1 MWCSCIDEMSMLRSA
16 KSFLWMLLLLA
27 SGLQAAR
34 AFVPGGPIGNGAAG
48 HADTWQ
54 TAVIGYGLGGDLL
67 APKNIGEEYR
77 RNIPV
82 LFYSYNANFL
92 DFFGSNGVV
101 AVDAAFAL
109 VNNAFT
115 NNPTGVTNGLD
126 GYSTDLREFA
136 DNAQSLNFQ
145 AQALGLTD
153 LKSTTMYLLM
163 EQLGLA
169 NPDRYV
175 WTLHDRIL
183 DAIPGA
189 KCPLDELYLVVQRN
203 LDVVNS
209 PLTQEQY
216 SSYINDTLYT
226 YDIEEACTGPNPLA
240 ITVPFAVDPFAQVD
254 QALASF
260 GLNTGGFY
268 TGLTRDDA
276 GGLRYLLTT
285 NNINFETSGTGSL
298 LMNPGTTELL
308 TSLNISDLLAA
319 SLTNDPA
326 LIPGL
331 FPGVTV
337 AGSTNIFTVVCTP
350 NVVSYF
356 TNKNGSPAGSA
367 PQFIVT
373 TNGQNCVAEEIFTD
387 TFGNV
392 VTNGD
397 LAGNPGII
405 LDQTNIHLSFF
416 TNTPVVLQ
424 TVTIVP
430 KNGQPFPA
438 PLVTKTTTT
447 KLTLTNSM
455 SGEYLVIPAGDCG
468 LEIVSTLLTNVV
480 ATTNFLTIATNF
492 TTTTT
497 NGNGLVGSVS
507 IVTLFTNH
515 TFLVRPIV
523 CAGTGTGLYEGI
535 QKVQFV
541 RADFDSLL
549 GQTFQPITTN
559 YTMTTITHGQTQLQ
573 RFQRVVTAPDILFTA
588 DDQASPNDPVP
599 HPLFGVSGV
608 TRNINFDQGN
618 ILADEAG
625 PGVINSPTTIS
636 FDKVGDV
643 FENGSLALFELT
655 TNAFLNEL
663 TGAPLLTW
671 GSFDDSTNDPVI
683 YPNGTSIANL
693 ENEVLIQVSPTSL
706 SDAAAGAFYT
716 QTFSATGG
724 GFSEP
729 FTWSASGLP
738 PGLSM
743 TTNPDGT
750 GTLSGTPT
758 ESGTFDITIELT
770 DSLSRSVQWN
780 YTINIF

>member
-1 MWCSCIDEMSMLRSA
+1 
-16 KSFLWMLLLLA
+16 MLLLLA
-27 SGLQAAR
+27 LGLQGAR
-34 AFVPGGPIGNGAAG
+34 AFSLLGPIGNGAAG
-48 HADTWQ
+48 HGDTWQ
-54 TAVIGYGLGGDLL
+54 TAVIGYGIIDGDIG

-92 DFFGSNGVV
+92 DFFGSNGVA
-101 AVDAAFAL
+101 AVDSAFAL

-115 NNPTGVTNGLD
+115 NNPTGMTNGLD
-126 GYSTDLREFA
+126 GYSANLQEFA
-136 DNAQSLNFQ
+136 DNAQSINLD
-145 AQALGLTD
+145 ALALGLTD

-169 NPDRYV
+169 NPDRFV

-183 DAIPGA
+183 NAIPGA

-203 LDVVNS
+203 FDIVNS
-209 PLTQEQY
+209 PLTQQQY

-226 YDIEEACTGPNPLA
+226 YQIEEACTGPNPLA
-240 ITVPFAVDPFAQVD
+240 LAVPFAVDHFAQVD

-268 TGLTRDDA
+268 TGLTRDDV

-308 TSLNISDLLAA
+308 TSENLSDLLPFA
-319 SLTNDPA
+319 STNDPA
-326 LIPGL
+326 LLPGL
-331 FPGVTV
+331 FPGLVVT
-337 AGSTNIFTVVCTP
+337 SFTNTFTVVCTP

-356 TNKNGSPAGSA
+356 TNKNGEPVGSA
-367 PQFIVT
+367 PDFVVV
-373 TNGQNCVAEEIFTD
+373 TNGPPNCVPQELFTD
-387 TFGNV
+387 TFANV
-392 VTNGD
+392 VTNGN
-397 LAGNPGII
+397 LTNNAGII
-405 LDQTNIHLSFF
+405 LDNGNIHFSFS
-416 TNTPVVLQ
+416 TNTPGMLQ

-438 PLVTKTTTT
+438 PLVTKTTT
-447 KLTLTNSM
+447 KPITLTNTV
-455 SGEYLVIPAGDCG
+455 SGEFLIIPPGDCG
-468 LEIVSTLLTNVV
+468 LEILSTLLTNVV
-480 ATTNFLTIATNF
+480 ATTNFITTATNIS
-492 TTTTT
+492 TTTT

-515 TFLVRPIV
+515 TFVVRPIV

-535 QKVQFV
+535 EKVQFV

-559 YTMTTITHGQTQLQ
+559 YTMTAVVNSQTQVQ
-573 RFQRVVTAPDILFTA
+573 RFQRVVTGPDILFTA

-599 HPLFGVSGV
+599 HPLFGASGA
-608 TRNINFDQGN
+608 TRNINFDQRN
-618 ILADEAG
+618 ILPDEAG
-625 PGVINSPTTIS
+625 PGVINQPTTIS
-636 FDKVGDV
+636 FDKVGDI
-643 FENGSLALFELT
+643 FENGSLANFGLT
-655 TNAFLNEL
+655 TNSFLNEL
-663 TGAPLLTW
+663 TQIPLIAW
-671 GSFDDSTNDPVI
+671 GSFDDSTNDPVV
-683 YPNGTSIANL
+683 YPNGTSINNL
-693 ENEVLIQVSPTSL
+693 GNLILVSISPPQPGL
-706 SDAAAGAFYT
+706 PDAAAGAFYT
-716 QTFSATGG
+716 QTFTATGG
-724 GFSEP
+724 AFTPS
-729 FTWSASGLP
+729 FTWSAGGLP